1 MNLSIHLLKYNYKQ
15 LQLTD
20 YMYQVYISC
29 FKFNENE
36 KLCNGKNYLKTKEIC
51 NFHYQS
57 NVMTSPISRWFL
69 SYFVVHYSLQT
80 TCIKCLTK

>member
-1 MNLSIHLLKYNYKQ
+1 MKIMNLSIHLLKYNYEL

-51 NFHYQS
+51 NFPMSSESWQKS
-57 NVMTSPISRWFL
+57 TKRN
-69 SYFVVHYSLQT
+69 
-80 TCIKCLTK
+80 IK